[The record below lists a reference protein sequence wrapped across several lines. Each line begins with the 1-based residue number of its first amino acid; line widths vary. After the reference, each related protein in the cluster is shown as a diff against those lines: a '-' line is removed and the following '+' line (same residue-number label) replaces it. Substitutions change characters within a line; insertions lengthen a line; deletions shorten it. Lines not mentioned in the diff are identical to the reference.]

1 MRAAGLQPVV
11 PYPGS
16 EAPWRCTCLGCG
28 QEVTP
33 RYGSV
38 KRGQGGCRACSAA
51 RAGAKKRTSADIA
64 EQLMRDAGFEPLVPY
79 PGSNTPWRCTCGT
92 CGQEV
97 TPRYSRVK
105 RGQGGCRFCARV
117 AIDADAA
124 VAIMRAAGL
133 EPLGPYP
140 GARPQ
145 WPSICL
151 SCGASVTPRFDYVHR
166 SGRGGCRPC
175 GQRARDAA
183 SRGRLNPAAAVAV
196 MLSSNLKPLEPF
208 PGRTNQW
215 SCECLKC
222 GRVVAARYDGV
233 KQRKPNGCAYCTR
246 KRTDPEIAAA
256 TMRAAGFEPLVP
268 YPGSRVPWRC
278 RCMGCGREMS
288 PHFNAIDQGEGGCA
302 HCSRRKVDD
311 EDAVEIMREAG
322 LEPLGPYPGSK
333 VPWRCR
339 CMKCERE
346 ITPRYNTVQQGGGCA
361 YCAGNSTDAAAAEAA
376 MRAAGLEPLEP
387 YRGNQVAWRC
397 RCVKCGQEVTPNL
410 HNVKAGNGGCIHCT
424 SSGFWSMDHDSPA
437 TVYLVIHEP
446 LRAVKVGVM
455 RQNSRRLK
463 HHLRNGWRL
472 LNAWRDLEPS
482 RAFAAEQ
489 AVLVAWRNAGIP
501 DAVPREEMPHGGH
514 SETAPIDLVDLAKT
528 RAIIE
533 RYVRVV
539 N

>member
-1 MRAAGLQPVV
+1 M
-11 PYPGS
+11 
-16 EAPWRCTCLGCG
+16 
-28 QEVTP
+28 
-33 RYGSV
+33 
-38 KRGQGGCRACSAA
+38 
-51 RAGAKKRTSADIA
+51 
-64 EQLMRDAGFEPLVPY
+64 
-79 PGSNTPWRCTCGT
+79 
-92 CGQEV
+92 
-97 TPRYSRVK
+97 
-105 RGQGGCRFCARV
+105 
-117 AIDADAA
+117 
-124 VAIMRAAGL
+124 
-133 EPLGPYP
+133 
-140 GARPQ
+140 
-145 WPSICL
+145 
-151 SCGASVTPRFDYVHR
+151 
-166 SGRGGCRPC
+166 
-175 GQRARDAA
+175 
-183 SRGRLNPAAAVAV
+183 
-196 MLSSNLKPLEPF
+196 
-208 PGRTNQW
+208 
-215 SCECLKC
+215 
-222 GRVVAARYDGV
+222 
-233 KQRKPNGCAYCTR
+233 
-246 KRTDPEIAAA
+246 
-256 TMRAAGFEPLVP
+256 
-268 YPGSRVPWRC
+268 
-278 RCMGCGREMS
+278 
-288 PHFNAIDQGEGGCA
+288 
-302 HCSRRKVDD
+302 
-311 EDAVEIMREAG
+311 EIMREAG